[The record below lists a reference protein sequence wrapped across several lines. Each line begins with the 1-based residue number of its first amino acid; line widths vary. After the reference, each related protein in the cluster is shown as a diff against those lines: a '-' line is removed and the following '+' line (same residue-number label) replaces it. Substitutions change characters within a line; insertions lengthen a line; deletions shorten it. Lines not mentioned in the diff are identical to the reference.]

1 MAGKLIKEEINMAD
15 VEFICEAVE
24 GKKNHYIRGIFM
36 QSEQKNRNGRVYPKH
51 VLVREVQRYN
61 KNYIQP
67 KRAYGELGHP
77 DNPTINLDRV
87 SHIMTELYE
96 DGNNFVGKAKI
107 LDTPNGRIVKNLL
120 DEGCSLGVSS
130 RGVGS
135 LKPTNGVQLVQ
146 DDFYLAT
153 AADIVADPSA
163 PDAFVQGIMENKEWV
178 MEGGVWTELE
188 YDKAVKQ
195 LREAK
200 RADFED
206 NAARLFENFLS
217 KLQNL

>member
-1 MAGKLIKEEINMAD
+1 MSKLIKEEVSISE
-15 VEFICEAVE
+15 VEFITESV
-24 GKKNHYIRGIFM
+24 GGNKQHFIRGVFL
-36 QSEQKNRNGRVYPKH
+36 QSEQKNRNGRLYPKA
-51 VLVREVQRYN
+51 LLQREVKRYN
-61 KNYIQP
+61 DNYISQ

-77 DNPTINLDRV
+77 DSPTINLDRV

-96 DGNNFVGKAKI
+96 DGNNFMGKAKI

-120 DEGCSLGVSS
+120 DEGCKLGVSS

-163 PDAFVQGIMENKEWV
+163 PDAFVQGIMEGKEWV
-178 MEGGVWTELE
+178 MEGGMWSEMD
-188 YDKAVKQ
+188 YDKAKKQ
-195 LREAK
+195 LKEA
-200 RADFED
+200 RMADFEEH
-206 NAARLFENFLS
+206 ALRLFEKYLS
-217 KLQNL
+217 KIRNL